1 MFYNMDIF
9 SLISFKICVDTSLC
23 CCPFNYDLLDPPQH
37 TSISSLTAI
46 DGDEL
51 TCVTDANPRV
61 VDFTWLTESGAE
73 LATGQTLTITEDMFN
88 GELTI
93 G

>member
-1 MFYNMDIF
+1 M
-9 SLISFKICVDTSLC
+9 
-23 CCPFNYDLLDPPQH
+23 
-37 TSISSLTAI
+37 LTAI

-93 G
+93 V